1 MLYCVCVCVG
11 KDGAVS
17 QADVQINGVQVE
29 ELTALRADLEE
40 LHTQHTLLQKQL
52 AEKDSLI
59 ASLVRAC
66 MCVCGALLGQSDI
79 LLYCYFFVHC
89 MCVCCVQ
96 KTEAAQSAEGPAPA
110 SENTE
115 LLKVQR
121 KHNLASVHLAVFP
134 PFCLHICPSFC
145 RRLFVC
151 LSLSLCAPFVLLS
164 VCSWSHRRWSLCEHR
179 FRVSRPKS
187 HSCRVKDKNCSGEP
201 KLW

>member
-66 MCVCGALLGQSDI
+66 MCVWG
-79 LLYCYFFVHC
+79 
-89 MCVCCVQ
+89 
-96 KTEAAQSAEGPAPA
+96 T
-110 SENTE
+110 
-115 LLKVQR
+115 
-121 KHNLASVHLAVFP
+121 
-134 PFCLHICPSFC
+134 
-145 RRLFVC
+145 
-151 LSLSLCAPFVLLS
+151 
-164 VCSWSHRRWSLCEHR
+164 
-179 FRVSRPKS
+179 FRPI
-187 HSCRVKDKNCSGEP
+187 
-201 KLW
+201 